1 MAVNY
6 ALWFGVVYL
15 VCTVSSA
22 KAMQCKGTAKYT
34 LTFQGEWS
42 QASHPSDFPSSS
54 TPHFSS
60 PVGCSHNASY
70 VMWIPGGNASKGVKD
85 VAERGSITEINK
97 EMDAQ
102 ITLKRAHKRY
112 SGRSIYPGTGQRVIT
127 NIEVTSDYPLVSF
140 ITMIAPSPDWF
151 VGVHDFDLCNTTS
164 GEWRDLRERYLPLY
178 DAGTDSG
185 PRFTS
190 SDSETR
196 PPERIFII
204 TNNTEGSLKGDK
216 PLKRFGTFTFVKT
229 FDSNEVVKPSPS
241 NILKPSTESQ
251 YQPTKS
257 KYQSNMP
264 VKSSLKI
271 TPTTSATRISSTQV
285 LNQTATSNQTST
297 PTGTSA
303 ASSFKEFSFMHAV
316 FALIFADLLL

>member
-1 MAVNY
+1 MVFGF

-22 KAMQCKGTAKYT
+22 KAKQCKGTAKYT
-34 LTFQGEWS
+34 LTFQGEWNS
-42 QASHPSDFPSSS
+42 TSHPQDFPPN
-54 TPHFSS
+54 PHFSS

-70 VMWIPGGNASKGVKD
+70 VMWIPGENASKGVKD
-85 VAERGSITEINK
+85 VAEAGSITAINK

-112 SGRSIYPGTGQRVIT
+112 SGSSIYPGTGKRVIT

-164 GEWRDLRERYLPLY
+164 GEWRDSRERYLPLY

-190 SDSETR
+190 PNNETR

-216 PLKRFGTFTFVKT
+216 PLKRFGTFTFGKT
-229 FDSNEVVKPSPS
+229 FDSNEVKPSPS
-241 NILKPSTESQ
+241 KTMQAITS
-251 YQPTKS
+251 TKS
-257 KYQSNMP
+257 H
-264 VKSSLKI
+264 
-271 TPTTSATRISSTQV
+271 PTSMGSKQFGFT
-285 LNQTATSNQTST
+285 
-297 PTGTSA
+297 
-303 ASSFKEFSFMHAV
+303 HAV
-316 FALIFADLLL
+316 FTLILINLLL